1 MAIFVEN
8 SDLKGYIHT
17 QVNNDKHGCRE
28 LLRWLKENGVDASP
42 CTYGMEHTG
51 FYSDGLQ
58 HFLDKKGYKYTML
71 EPAVIKHYPIQP
83 REKNDRLDAAKIAD
97 YLYRFRDTI
106 QLSRVPDKTME
117 ELRKLHRERKFYVED
132 RVCYL
137 NRRQVVDKDE
147 AKRLDK
153 MIELLDKQIDTIEE
167 KIRQI
172 IQNDKALMEKINGI
186 SRREKYRIRY
196 YNGDTSVIHLEK
208 KTKTGNLGNKQ
219 SAPLTAEQAQRIAG
233 GDTGWM
239 LASPYPLVREL
250 YSKMTLQGLA
260 PKTIVDYTRE
270 PFVFP
275 AGNVRVTLD
284 YNIRSGLR
292 CTDFL
297 DLGSVTVPV
306 SDAVILEVKWD
317 AFIPDIIRDAV
328 SLADRREGAFS
339 KYAACRIYG

>member
-1 MAIFVEN
+1 MKKNWFVGIDVSKKWLDVAIFVEN
-8 SDLKGYIHT
+8 SDLKGYTHT
-17 QVNNDKHGCRE
+17 RVNNDKQGYHE
-28 LLRWLKENGVDASP
+28 LLRWLKENGVDAST

-58 HFLDKKGYKYTML
+58 HFLDKKGCRYTML

-137 NRRQVVDKDE
+137 NRRQVVGKDE

-172 IQNDKALMEKINGI
+172 IQNDEALMETYLYLDSIKGI
-186 SRREKYRIRY
+186 GFVNAVNAIVITQNFTVFKTAREYASYI
-196 YNGDTSVIHLEK
+196 GVAPH
-208 KTKTGNLGNKQ
+208 TKTSGTTVRWK
-219 SAPLTAEQAQRIAG
+219 PKPRKHCDLTAKADISQAAKIAVVHDVELKKFYERKCNG
-233 GDTGWM
+233 KDDADTVRKAM
-239 LASPYPLVREL
+239 NAVKFKLVLR
-250 YSKMTLQGLA
+250 MFA
-260 PKTIVDYTRE
+260 V
-270 PFVFP
+270 
-275 AGNVRVTLD
+275 VRKKHAYKQLTM
-284 YNIRSGLR
+284 I
-292 CTDFL
+292 
-297 DLGSVTVPV
+297 
-306 SDAVILEVKWD
+306 
-317 AFIPDIIRDAV
+317 
-328 SLADRREGAFS
+328 
-339 KYAACRIYG
+339 

>member
-1 MAIFVEN
+1 MKKNWFVGIDVSKKWLDVAIFVEN
-8 SDLKGYIHT
+8 SDLKGYTHT
-17 QVNNDKHGCRE
+17 RVNNDKQGYRE
-28 LLRWLKENGVDASP
+28 LLRWLKENGVDAST

-58 HFLDKKGYKYTML
+58 HFLDKKGCRYTML

-172 IQNDKALMEKINGI
+172 IQNDEALMETYLYLDSIKGI
-186 SRREKYRIRY
+186 GFVNAVNAIVITQNFTVFKTAREYASYI
-196 YNGDTSVIHLEK
+196 GVAPH
-208 KTKTGNLGNKQ
+208 TKTSGTTVRWK
-219 SAPLTAEQAQRIAG
+219 PKPRKHCDLTAKADISQAAKIAVVHDVELKKFYERKCNG
-233 GDTGWM
+233 KDDADTVRKAM
-239 LASPYPLVREL
+239 NAIKFKLVLRMFAVVRQKHTYKQL
-250 YSKMTLQGLA
+250 T
-260 PKTIVDYTRE
+260 TI
-270 PFVFP
+270 
-275 AGNVRVTLD
+275 
-284 YNIRSGLR
+284 
-292 CTDFL
+292 
-297 DLGSVTVPV
+297 
-306 SDAVILEVKWD
+306 
-317 AFIPDIIRDAV
+317 
-328 SLADRREGAFS
+328 
-339 KYAACRIYG
+339 

>member
-1 MAIFVEN
+1 MKKNWFVGIDVSKKWLDVAIFVEN
-8 SDLKGYIHT
+8 SDLKGYTHT
-17 QVNNDKHGCRE
+17 RVNNDKQGYRE
-28 LLRWLKENGVDASP
+28 LLRWLKENGVDAST

-58 HFLDKKGYKYTML
+58 HFLDKKGCRYTML

-97 YLYRFRDTI
+97 SLYRFRDTI

-172 IQNDKALMEKINGI
+172 IQNDEALMETYLYLDSIKGI
-186 SRREKYRIRY
+186 GFVNAVNAIVITQNFTVFKTAREYASYI
-196 YNGDTSVIHLEK
+196 GVAPH
-208 KTKTGNLGNKQ
+208 TKTSGTTVRWK
-219 SAPLTAEQAQRIAG
+219 PKPRKHCDLTAKADISQAAKIAVVHDVELKKFYERKCNG
-233 GDTGWM
+233 KDDADTVRKAM
-239 LASPYPLVREL
+239 NAIKFKLVLRMFAVVRQKHTYKQL
-250 YSKMTLQGLA
+250 T
-260 PKTIVDYTRE
+260 TI
-270 PFVFP
+270 
-275 AGNVRVTLD
+275 
-284 YNIRSGLR
+284 
-292 CTDFL
+292 
-297 DLGSVTVPV
+297 
-306 SDAVILEVKWD
+306 
-317 AFIPDIIRDAV
+317 
-328 SLADRREGAFS
+328 
-339 KYAACRIYG
+339 

>member
-1 MAIFVEN
+1 MKKNWFVGIDVSKKWLDVAIFVEN
-8 SDLKGYIHT
+8 SDLKGYTHT
-17 QVNNDKHGCRE
+17 RVNNDKQGYRE
-28 LLRWLKENGVDASP
+28 LLRWLKENGVDAST

-58 HFLDKKGYKYTML
+58 HFLDKKGCRYTML

-172 IQNDKALMEKINGI
+172 IQNDEALMETYLYLDSIKGI
-186 SRREKYRIRY
+186 GFVNAVNAIVITQNFTVFKTAREYASYI
-196 YNGDTSVIHLEK
+196 GVAPH
-208 KTKTGNLGNKQ
+208 TKTSGTTVRWK
-219 SAPLTAEQAQRIAG
+219 PKPRKHCDLTAKADISQAAKIAVVHDVELKKFYERKCNG
-233 GDTGWM
+233 KDDADT
-239 LASPYPLVREL
+239 VRKAMNAVKFKFVL
-250 YSKMTLQGLA
+250 RMFAVVRQKHTYRQLT
-260 PKTIVDYTRE
+260 TI
-270 PFVFP
+270 
-275 AGNVRVTLD
+275 
-284 YNIRSGLR
+284 
-292 CTDFL
+292 
-297 DLGSVTVPV
+297 
-306 SDAVILEVKWD
+306 
-317 AFIPDIIRDAV
+317 
-328 SLADRREGAFS
+328 
-339 KYAACRIYG
+339 

>member
-1 MAIFVEN
+1 MKKNWFVGIDVSKKWLDAAIFVEN
-8 SDLKGYIHT
+8 SDLKGYTHT
-17 QVNNDKHGCRE
+17 RVNNDKQGYRE
-28 LLRWLKENGVDASP
+28 LLRWLKENGVDAST

-58 HFLDKKGYKYTML
+58 HFLDKKGCRYTML

-172 IQNDKALMEKINGI
+172 IQNDEALMETYLYLDSIKGI
-186 SRREKYRIRY
+186 GFVNAVNAIVITQNFTVFKTAREYASYI
-196 YNGDTSVIHLEK
+196 GVAPH
-208 KTKTGNLGNKQ
+208 TKTSGTTVRWK
-219 SAPLTAEQAQRIAG
+219 PKPRKHCDLTAKADISQAAKIAVVHDVELKKFYERKCNG
-233 GDTGWM
+233 KDDADTVRKAM
-239 LASPYPLVREL
+239 NAVKFKLVLRMFAVVRQKHTYRQL
-250 YSKMTLQGLA
+250 T
-260 PKTIVDYTRE
+260 TI
-270 PFVFP
+270 
-275 AGNVRVTLD
+275 
-284 YNIRSGLR
+284 
-292 CTDFL
+292 
-297 DLGSVTVPV
+297 
-306 SDAVILEVKWD
+306 
-317 AFIPDIIRDAV
+317 
-328 SLADRREGAFS
+328 
-339 KYAACRIYG
+339 

>member
-1 MAIFVEN
+1 MKKNWFVGIDVSKKWLDVAIFVEN
-8 SDLKGYIHT
+8 SDLKGYTHT
-17 QVNNDKHGCRE
+17 RVNNDKQGYRE
-28 LLRWLKENGVDASP
+28 LLRWLKENGVDAST

-58 HFLDKKGYKYTML
+58 HFLDKKGCRYTML

-153 MIELLDKQIDTIEE
+153 MIELLDKQIDAIEE

-172 IQNDKALMEKINGI
+172 IQNDEALMETYLYLDSIKGI
-186 SRREKYRIRY
+186 GFVNAVNAIVITQNFTVFKTAREYASYI
-196 YNGDTSVIHLEK
+196 GVAPH
-208 KTKTGNLGNKQ
+208 TKTSGTTVRWK
-219 SAPLTAEQAQRIAG
+219 PKPRKHCDLTAKADISQAAKIAVVHDVELKRFYERKCNG
-233 GDTGWM
+233 KDDADTVRKAM
-239 LASPYPLVREL
+239 NAVKFKLVLRMFAVVKQKHTYRQL
-250 YSKMTLQGLA
+250 T
-260 PKTIVDYTRE
+260 TI
-270 PFVFP
+270 
-275 AGNVRVTLD
+275 
-284 YNIRSGLR
+284 
-292 CTDFL
+292 
-297 DLGSVTVPV
+297 
-306 SDAVILEVKWD
+306 
-317 AFIPDIIRDAV
+317 
-328 SLADRREGAFS
+328 
-339 KYAACRIYG
+339 

>member
-1 MAIFVEN
+1 MKKNWFVGIDVSKKWLDMAIFVEN

-17 QVNNDKHGCRE
+17 RVNNDKQGYHE
-28 LLRWLKENGVDASP
+28 LLRWLKENGVDAST

-58 HFLDKKGYKYTML
+58 HFLDKKGCRYTML

-97 YLYRFRDTI
+97 YLYRFRDAI

-172 IQNDKALMEKINGI
+172 IQNDEALMENYLYLDSIKGI
-186 SRREKYRIRY
+186 GFVNAVNAIVITQNFTVFKTAREYASYI
-196 YNGDTSVIHLEK
+196 GVAPH
-208 KTKTGNLGNKQ
+208 TKTSGTTVRWK
-219 SAPLTAEQAQRIAG
+219 PKPRKHCDLTAKADISQAAKIAVVHDVELKKFYERKCNG
-233 GDTGWM
+233 KDDADTVRKAM
-239 LASPYPLVREL
+239 NAVKFKLVLR
-250 YSKMTLQGLA
+250 MFA
-260 PKTIVDYTRE
+260 V
-270 PFVFP
+270 
-275 AGNVRVTLD
+275 VRQKHAYKQLTM
-284 YNIRSGLR
+284 I
-292 CTDFL
+292 
-297 DLGSVTVPV
+297 
-306 SDAVILEVKWD
+306 
-317 AFIPDIIRDAV
+317 
-328 SLADRREGAFS
+328 
-339 KYAACRIYG
+339 

>member
-1 MAIFVEN
+1 MKKNWFVGIDVSKKWLDVAIFVKN
-8 SDLKGYIHT
+8 SDLKGYTHT
-17 QVNNDKHGCRE
+17 RVNNDKQGYRE
-28 LLRWLKENGVDASP
+28 LLRWLKENGVDAST

-58 HFLDKKGYKYTML
+58 HFLDKKGCRYTML

-106 QLSRVPDKTME
+106 LLSRVPDKTME

-172 IQNDKALMEKINGI
+172 IQNDEALMETYLYLDSIKGI
-186 SRREKYRIRY
+186 GFVNAVNAIVITQNFTMFKTAREYASYI
-196 YNGDTSVIHLEK
+196 GVAPH
-208 KTKTGNLGNKQ
+208 TKTSGTTVRWK
-219 SAPLTAEQAQRIAG
+219 PKPRKHCDLTAKADISQAAKIAVVHDVELKKFYERKCNG
-233 GDTGWM
+233 KDDADTVRKAM
-239 LASPYPLVREL
+239 NAVKFKLVLRMFAVVRQKHTYRQL
-250 YSKMTLQGLA
+250 T
-260 PKTIVDYTRE
+260 TI
-270 PFVFP
+270 
-275 AGNVRVTLD
+275 
-284 YNIRSGLR
+284 
-292 CTDFL
+292 
-297 DLGSVTVPV
+297 
-306 SDAVILEVKWD
+306 
-317 AFIPDIIRDAV
+317 
-328 SLADRREGAFS
+328 
-339 KYAACRIYG
+339 

>member
-1 MAIFVEN
+1 MKKNWFVGIDVSKKWLDMAIFVEN

-17 QVNNDKHGCRE
+17 QVNNDKHGYRE
-28 LLRWLKENGVDASP
+28 LLRWLKENGVDAST

-58 HFLDKKGYKYTML
+58 HFLDKKGCRYTML

-172 IQNDKALMEKINGI
+172 IQNDEALMETYLYLDSIKGI
-186 SRREKYRIRY
+186 GFVNAVNAIVITQNFTVFKTAREYASYI
-196 YNGDTSVIHLEK
+196 GVAPH
-208 KTKTGNLGNKQ
+208 TKTSGTTVRWK
-219 SAPLTAEQAQRIAG
+219 PKPRKHCDLTAKADISQAAKIAVVHDVELKKFYERKCNG
-233 GDTGWM
+233 KDDADTVRKAM
-239 LASPYPLVREL
+239 NAVKFKLVLRMFAVVKQKHTYRQL
-250 YSKMTLQGLA
+250 T
-260 PKTIVDYTRE
+260 TI
-270 PFVFP
+270 
-275 AGNVRVTLD
+275 
-284 YNIRSGLR
+284 
-292 CTDFL
+292 
-297 DLGSVTVPV
+297 
-306 SDAVILEVKWD
+306 
-317 AFIPDIIRDAV
+317 
-328 SLADRREGAFS
+328 
-339 KYAACRIYG
+339 